1 MFEGIAECP
10 QAAVHLPFRMALYSS
25 AYLNFTKN
33 AGPSLLLLYGE
44 CNTIFLSEYDNDVT
58 ALSEDWFKNHFGMD
72 GNSQYPMTTVSK
84 KFVWGKE
91 DRKNIVNFCYENNQ
105 KEISSTELNRFS
117 SSENVKASIIAAVRH
132 LIKVMQYN
140 LMLEDVKLY
149 REIEKLNQN
158 YRVFSNLQEDL
169 LKIEKE
175 NLPQGTISTLIKEA
189 SKYE

>member
-1 MFEGIAECP
+1 M
-10 QAAVHLPFRMALYSS
+10 
-25 AYLNFTKN
+25 K
-33 AGPSLLLLYGE
+33 
-44 CNTIFLSEYDNDVT
+44 
-58 ALSEDWFKNHFGMD
+58 
-72 GNSQYPMTTVSK
+72 TT
-84 KFVWGKE
+84 
-91 DRKNIVNFCYENNQ
+91 